1 MSLPIRFRNINYYR
15 IAGKYIFSG
24 DLFITRGTI
33 YYFPEVDLD
42 EQRKKITDMIP
53 HHGLALLAS
62 VVLYITHKFGS
73 IYLSRTKFWN
83 DRLLPE
89 EFEKHAAHH
98 IAHLKAEKARAAFA
112 EALPVPL
119 RISASEIADLKLSPT
134 GRLSF
139 TAQSDR
145 HDFRIGLLKKKRLRN
160 ALWEA
165 GLGRV

>member
-1 MSLPIRFRNINYYR
+1 
-15 IAGKYIFSG
+15 
-24 DLFITRGTI
+24 
-33 YYFPEVDLD
+33 
-42 EQRKKITDMIP
+42 
-53 HHGLALLAS
+53 
-62 VVLYITHKFGS
+62 
-73 IYLSRTKFWN
+73 LSRTKFWN

-89 EFEKHAAHH
+89 EFEKHSAHH

-145 HDFRIGLLKKKRLRN
+145 HDFRIGLLKKNRLCN

-165 GLGRV
+165 GLGWV